1 MTVSVAMATY
11 NGIAHI
17 QKQVGSVLAQLQ
29 EKDELIVSDDGSTD
43 GTRQWLDALSE
54 SDVRV
59 KVLDGPRQG
68 VVRNFEAAIAACK
81 GDWIFLADQDDEWMP
96 DKREAVLRCA
106 KQTGAVLVMH
116 DARVADGDGKVLHE
130 SFFALRGSRTG
141 LLKNLWKNSYI
152 GCCIAFS
159 RQLLPYIL
167 PFENGIPMHDQ
178 WIGLQA
184 ERHGG
189 VALLDKPLLN
199 YRRHGDNAT
208 AMTHGSVW
216 SMIRSRLRMIRAL
229 LKKRG

>member
-1 MTVSVAMATY
+1 MTVSVAMASF

-17 QKQVGSVLAQLQ
+17 QKQVDSILVQLR
-29 EKDELIVSDDGSTD
+29 EEDELVVSDDGSTD
-43 GTRQWLDALSE
+43 GTREWLDALSLR
-54 SDVRV
+54 DTRVR
-59 KVLDGPRQG
+59 VLDGPRQG
-68 VVRNFEAAIAACK
+68 VVKNFETAIAACN
-81 GDWIFLADQDDEWMP
+81 GEWIFLADQDDEWMP
-96 DKREAVLRCA
+96 DKREAVLLHA
-106 KQTGAVLVMH
+106 EKTGAVLVMH
-116 DARVADGDGKVLHE
+116 DACVTDGDGKALHD

-141 LLKNLWKNSYI
+141 LLRNLYKNSYI

-167 PFENGIPMHDQ
+167 PFESGIPMHDQ

-189 VALLDKPLLN
+189 VALLNRPLLN

-216 SMIRSRLRMIRAL
+216 SMLRSRLRMIAAL
-229 LKKRG
+229 LRKG

>member
-1 MTVSVAMATY
+1 MTVSVAMATF

-17 QKQVGSVLAQLQ
+17 QKQVDSILAQLQ

-43 GTRQWLDALSE
+43 GTREWLVSLCERDAR
-54 SDVRV
+54 VRM
-59 KVLDGPRQG
+59 LDGPRQG
-68 VVRNFEAAIAACK
+68 VVKNFETAIAACK
-81 GDWIFLADQDDEWMP
+81 GDWIFLADQDDEWRP
-96 DKREAVLRCA
+96 DKREAVLCCA
-106 KQTGAVLVMH
+106 ESTGAVLVMH
-116 DARVADGDGKVLHE
+116 DARVTDGDGKVLHE

-141 LLKNLWKNSYI
+141 LLKNLYKNSYI

-189 VALLDKPLLN
+189 VALLDKPLLD
-199 YRRHGDNAT
+199 YHRHGDNAT

-216 SMIRSRLRMIRAL
+216 SMLRSRIGMIRAL
-229 LKKRG
+229 HKRH